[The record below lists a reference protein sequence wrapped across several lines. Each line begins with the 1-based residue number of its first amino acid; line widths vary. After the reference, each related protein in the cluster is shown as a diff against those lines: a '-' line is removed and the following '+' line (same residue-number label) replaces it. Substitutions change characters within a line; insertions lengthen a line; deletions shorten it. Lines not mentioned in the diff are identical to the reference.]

1 MATTTCVGNLVC
13 SDGTN
18 IPLKLEVVE
27 GTETSLTTDTVY
39 TVSAI
44 NIGDYAPGKTVT
56 HGLVSGSVGVSY
68 AYILRQGVVAANI
81 AVCVKGASTFTPRLW
96 APFTLQAGDLLKV
109 MTQTA
114 SDRGASMAV
123 FTNRGVSRIFHVT
136 PSGGATNELVDI
148 QTGNSIGDTL
158 QGQTCISATFITVD
172 AALIETN
179 GAYIVDA
186 LGNVVGSVTDT
197 DPSVQQPLPADL
209 AAPVN
214 LNFKA
219 QFLTSA

>member
-1 MATTTCVGNLVC
+1 
-13 SDGTN
+13 
-18 IPLKLEVVE
+18 
-27 GTETSLTTDTVY
+27 
-39 TVSAI
+39 
-44 NIGDYAPGKTVT
+44 
-56 HGLVSGSVGVSY
+56 
-68 AYILRQGVVAANI
+68 
-81 AVCVKGASTFTPRLW
+81 
-96 APFTLQAGDLLKV
+96 
-109 MTQTA
+109 
-114 SDRGASMAV
+114 MAV
-123 FTNRGVSRIFHVT
+123 YTNRGVSRIFHVT
-136 PSGGATNELVDI
+136 PTGGGTSGLVDI

-219 QFLTSA
+219 QFLLSA